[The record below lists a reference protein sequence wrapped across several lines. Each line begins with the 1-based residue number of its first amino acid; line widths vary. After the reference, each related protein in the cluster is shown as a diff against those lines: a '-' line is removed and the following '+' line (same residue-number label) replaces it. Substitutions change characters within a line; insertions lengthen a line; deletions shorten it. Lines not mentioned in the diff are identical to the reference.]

1 MDKLSIWLVGRV
13 SSGSG
18 HTRSLLHPSTVRT
31 FLSIVVVM
39 CCLVLA
45 GCYACGVKQ
54 NPDELKEKTAR
65 ATAAWKSDAKA
76 VAQGVREGWSRDK
89 PLDINHATSDQ
100 LTTLPGISAAEAQRI
115 VANRP
120 FASPQDLVTKR
131 VMSRAEFDRLKD
143 RLTAKP

>member
-1 MDKLSIWLVGRV
+1 
-13 SSGSG
+13 
-18 HTRSLLHPSTVRT
+18 LHPRYVRAV
-31 FLSIVVVM
+31 LSIVVVIF
-39 CCLVLA
+39 CLVLA

-65 ATAAWKSDAKA
+65 ATAALKSDAKA

-89 PLDINHATSDQ
+89 PLDINHATSEQ
-100 LTTLPGISAAEAQRI
+100 LTTLPGIGGPEAQRI

-120 FASPQDLVTKR
+120 YKSPQDLVTKR